1 MNVALSSVSD
11 IFLSIKKG
19 LQEEVSASVVRE
31 MTVSDCILEKEG
43 SFLRIRLAD
52 FGSVRAIQLLLSNDE
67 EKLALDTTDPRTCM
81 PFLVDSSAPPVVLST
96 HWSAP
101 SSVFNIYL
109 SSDDTKR
116 YRLDCA
122 FSFRTVSLYPQSN
135 VASSLRPGIVPQ
147 SEFDFMRCGA

>member
-11 IFLSIKKG
+11 IFLTIKKG
-19 LQEEVSASVVRE
+19 LQNEVSASVVRE

-43 SFLRIRLAD
+43 SFLRLRMAD
-52 FGSVRAIQLLLSNDE
+52 FGSVRAIQLLLSDNE
-67 EKLALDTTDPRTCM
+67 EKLALDTTDPRNCM
-81 PFLVDSSAPPVVLST
+81 PFLVESGAPPIILST
-96 HWSAP
+96 FWSAP
-101 SSVFNIYL
+101 SFVFNVFL

-122 FSFRTVSLYPQSN
+122 FSFRTVSLCHQFN
-135 VASSLRPGIVPQ
+135 DISLKPGTVPQ